1 MTIYLDFDNIIVESN
16 KRIIDMLNKKY
27 GTSKTEDDLF
37 DYNYNSIY
45 PISEK
50 EKLQMFESEEF
61 YNGLE
66 FKTGVLD
73 VLNKYS
79 QSYNIIILS
88 VGTEE
93 NLKRKQA
100 WLKNN
105 LPYDFEFIGI
115 NGKSKKKSHINM
127 DNAIQ
132 IDDNFDCLKTNA
144 TLKILYKSFHNFPW
158 QEPTSNE
165 ELMVVNTWEE
175 IDSILDFYKK
185 YNCKT
190 LEKIK

>member
-1 MTIYLDFDNIIVESN
+1 M
-16 KRIIDMLNKKY
+16 ID
-27 GTSKTEDDLF
+27 D
-37 DYNYNSIY
+37 
-45 PISEK
+45 
-50 EKLQMFESEEF
+50 
-61 YNGLE
+61 
-66 FKTGVLD
+66 
-73 VLNKYS
+73 
-79 QSYNIIILS
+79 
-88 VGTEE
+88 
-93 NLKRKQA
+93 
-100 WLKNN
+100 
-105 LPYDFEFIGI
+105 
-115 NGKSKKKSHINM
+115 KSKKKNHINM